1 MMKETPFHAVHV
13 ALGAKMAPFAGY
25 DMPVE
30 YSGIIDEHMTVVN
43 ACGVFD
49 VSHMGEFW
57 VKGPHALDLLQ
68 KISSNDVASLTI
80 GKIQYT
86 TLLHENGGIVDDFLI
101 YRYDQT
107 KYLCV
112 VNAANIDK
120 DFAYFNEQNTIG
132 AELEN
137 ASENMAQLAIQGPK
151 AIDLLQKL
159 TEVDLNSIP
168 YYSFK
173 EGPFAGLEHVILS
186 HTGYT
191 GCGGFELYFYPKDA
205 MTIWN
210 ALFNVGGDY
219 GLKPIGLGARDTLR
233 LEAGF
238 CLYGHELNDEI
249 TPIEAGL
256 GWITKLVDGKQM
268 LAKELLAKQ
277 KKEGVSKKL
286 VGIELTGRGIPR
298 EGYAVVDQSGNE
310 IGYVTSGTMSPI
322 RRVGIA
328 MAYVQVPFNKL
339 GTEVGII
346 IRNRVI
352 PARIVKPP
360 FRK

>member
-1 MMKETPFHAVHV
+1 MMKETPFHAMHV
-13 ALGAKMAPFAGY
+13 SLGAKMAPFAGY

-30 YSGIIDEHMTVVN
+30 YTGIIDEHMAVIN
-43 ACGVFD
+43 DCGVFD

-57 VKGPHALDLLQ
+57 VKGPHALALLQ
-68 KISSNDVASLTI
+68 KIASNNVATLTL

-101 YRYDQT
+101 YYYEEE

-120 DFAYFNEQNTIG
+120 DWAYFNTQNTMG
-132 AELEN
+132 VELEN
-137 ASENMAQLAIQGPK
+137 ASDNMAQLAIQGPK
-151 AIDLLQKL
+151 ALDLLQTL
-159 TEVDLNSIP
+159 TEVDLKSIP

-173 EGPFAGLEHVILS
+173 EGTFAGVEQVILS

-191 GCGGFELYFYPKDA
+191 GCGGFEIYFYPKDA
-205 MTIWN
+205 MKIWGT
-210 ALFNVGGDY
+210 LFEAGDAF
-219 GLKPIGLGARDTLR
+219 GLKAVGLGARDTLR

-238 CLYGHELNDEI
+238 CLYGHELNDET

-256 GWITKLVDGKQM
+256 SWITKFVDGKEM

-298 EGYAVVDQSGNE
+298 EGYPVLDNEGNE
-310 IGYVTSGTMSPI
+310 IGHVTSGTMSPT

-328 MAYVQVPFNKL
+328 MAYVNVPFNKL
-339 GTEVGII
+339 GTEIGIA
-346 IRNRVI
+346 IRKRVI
-352 PARIVKPP
+352 PAVVVKPP

>member
-1 MMKETPFHAVHV
+1 MKETPFHSMHV
-13 ALGAKMAPFAGY
+13 ALGAKMAPFAGF

-30 YSGIIDEHMTVVN
+30 YSGIIEEHMAVIN
-43 ACGVFD
+43 DCGVFD

-68 KISSNDVASLTI
+68 KIASNNVAALTL

-101 YRYDQT
+101 YYYEEE

-120 DFAYFNEQNTIG
+120 DFAYFKEQNTMG
-132 AELEN
+132 AKLEN
-137 ASENMAQLAIQGPK
+137 ASDNMAQLAIQGPK
-151 AIDLLQKL
+151 ALDLLQKL
-159 TEVDLNSIP
+159 TSVDLKSIP

-173 EGPFAGLEHVILS
+173 EGTFADVEQVILS

-191 GCGGFELYFYPKDA
+191 GCGGFEIYFYPKYA
-205 MTIWN
+205 LQIWG
-210 ALFNVGGDY
+210 ALFKVGDEF
-219 GLKPIGLGARDTLR
+219 GLKPVGLGARDTLR

-238 CLYGHELNDEI
+238 CLYGHELNDET
-249 TPIEAGL
+249 TPIQAGL
-256 GWITKLVDGKQM
+256 GWITKFVDGKEM
-268 LAKELLAKQ
+268 LAKELLLKQ
-277 KKEGVSKKL
+277 KKEGVSEKL

-298 EGYAVVDQSGNE
+298 EGYLILDKEGNE
-310 IGYVTSGTMSPI
+310 IGHVTSGTMSPT

-328 MAYVQVPFNKL
+328 MGYVKVPFNKV
-339 GTEVGII
+339 GTEVDIA
-346 IRNRVI
+346 IRKRVI
-352 PARIVKPP
+352 PAIVVKPP

>member
-1 MMKETPFHAVHV
+1 MKETPFHSMHV
-13 ALGAKMAPFAGY
+13 ALGAKMAPFAGF

-30 YSGIIDEHMTVVN
+30 YSGIIEEHMAVIN
-43 ACGVFD
+43 DCGVFD

-68 KISSNDVASLTI
+68 KIASNNVAALTL

-101 YRYDQT
+101 YYYEEE

-112 VNAANIDK
+112 VNAANIEK
-120 DFAYFNEQNTIG
+120 DFAYFKEQNTMG
-132 AELEN
+132 AKLEN
-137 ASENMAQLAIQGPK
+137 ASDNMAQLAIQGPK
-151 AIDLLQKL
+151 ALDLLQKL
-159 TEVDLNSIP
+159 TSVDLKSIP

-173 EGPFAGLEHVILS
+173 EGTFADVEQVILS

-191 GCGGFELYFYPKDA
+191 GCGGFEIYFYPKYA
-205 MTIWN
+205 LQIWG
-210 ALFNVGGDY
+210 ALFKVGDEF
-219 GLKPIGLGARDTLR
+219 GLKPVGLGARDTLR

-238 CLYGHELNDEI
+238 CLYGHELNDET
-249 TPIEAGL
+249 TPIQAGL
-256 GWITKLVDGKQM
+256 GWITKFVDGKEM
-268 LAKELLAKQ
+268 LAKELLLKQ
-277 KKEGVSKKL
+277 KKEGVSEKL

-298 EGYAVVDQSGNE
+298 EGYLILDKEGNE
-310 IGYVTSGTMSPI
+310 IGHVTSGTMSPT

-328 MAYVQVPFNKL
+328 MGYVKVPFNKV
-339 GTEVGII
+339 GTEVDIA
-346 IRNRVI
+346 IRKRVI
-352 PARIVKPP
+352 PAIVVKPP

>member
-1 MMKETPFHAVHV
+1 MKETPFHAVHV

-30 YSGIIDEHMTVVN
+30 YSGIINEHMTVIN
-43 ACGVFD
+43 DCGVFD

-57 VKGPHALDLLQ
+57 VKGPHALALLQ
-68 KISSNDVASLTI
+68 KISSNNVAALTL

-101 YRYDQT
+101 YYYGIE

-120 DFAYFNEQNTIG
+120 DWAYFNKQNTMG

-137 ASENMAQLAIQGPK
+137 ASDNMAQLAIQGPK
-151 AIDLLQKL
+151 AIALLQKL
-159 TEVDLNSIP
+159 TAEDLSSIP
-168 YYSFK
+168 YYTFK
-173 EGPFAGLEHVILS
+173 EGTFADVEQVILS

-191 GCGGFELYFYPKDA
+191 GCDGFEIYFYPKEA
-205 MTIWN
+205 TKIWN
-210 ALFNVGGDY
+210 ALFEVGADF

-238 CLYGHELNDEI
+238 CLYGHELNDET

-256 GWITKLVDGKQM
+256 GWITKFVDGKEM
-268 LAKELLAKQ
+268 LAKDLLAKQ
-277 KKEGVSKKL
+277 KMEGVSKKL
-286 VGIELTGRGIPR
+286 VGIELTDRGIPR
-298 EGYAVVDQSGNE
+298 EGYLILDKEGHE
-310 IGYVTSGTMSPI
+310 IGHVTSGTMSPI

-328 MAYVQVPFNKL
+328 MGYVDVPFNKL
-339 GTEVGII
+339 GTEVGVA
-346 IRNRVI
+346 IRQRVI
-352 PARIVKPP
+352 PAVVVKPP